1 MQRLATM
8 VTLLIALLVVSPVLA
23 DGRLL
28 ATGGATSFE
37 GSSGGGIVPWATLSS
52 YAAEGEWG
60 GTVQLNYAD
69 VDDYQLDVLGATLS
83 YGNRVEFSYARQDFE
98 LSSLGG
104 SLKQDIYGVKVRV
117 AGDLIYGE
125 LPQLSVGMQHKRNQT
140 FALPQAVGAVSDS
153 GTDYYVSAAKAWLD
167 GPFHRTWLANV
178 TLRAT
183 KANQT
188 GLLGFGGDLN
198 NDYELMTEASVGM
211 FINRHWIVGIE
222 YRQKPNNLGF
232 AKEHDWHDVF
242 VGWFPN
248 KRVAVVGAYTNFKS
262 IAGAPDQKGFYAN
275 LQISL

>member
-1 MQRLATM
+1 MQRLGKVM
-8 VTLLIALLVVSPVLA
+8 TLLVASIIASPALA

-28 ATGGATSFE
+28 ATGGATTFE
-37 GSSGGGIVPWATLSS
+37 GSGGGGIVPWATLSS

-69 VDDYQLDVLGATLS
+69 VDDYQLDVMGATLT

-104 SLKQDIYGVKVRV
+104 SLKQDIYGAKLRV

-125 LPQLSVGMQHKRNQT
+125 LPQVSVGVQHKRNQT

-167 GPFHRTWLANV
+167 GPFNRTWLANV

-242 VGWFPN
+242 VGWFPS
-248 KRVAVVGAYTNFKS
+248 KRVALVGAYTHFKS